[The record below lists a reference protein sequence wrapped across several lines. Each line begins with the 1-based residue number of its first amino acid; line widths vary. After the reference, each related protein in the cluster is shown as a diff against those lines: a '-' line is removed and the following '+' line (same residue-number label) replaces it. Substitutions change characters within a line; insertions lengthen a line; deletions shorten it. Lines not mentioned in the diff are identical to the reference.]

1 MINVENRVRI
11 CRLIEKI
18 ETHKKQ
24 SQEIGIKNTSIYKGK
39 QII

>member
-1 MINVENRVRI
+1 MNVENRVRI

-24 SQEIGIKNTSIYKGK
+24 SQEIGVKNTSTYRGK
-39 QII
+39 KIL